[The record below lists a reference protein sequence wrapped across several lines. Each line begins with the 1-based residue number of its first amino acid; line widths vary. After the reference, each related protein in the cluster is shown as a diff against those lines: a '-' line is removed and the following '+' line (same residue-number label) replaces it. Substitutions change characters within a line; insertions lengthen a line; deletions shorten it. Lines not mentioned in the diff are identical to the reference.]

1 MLRLALTKGRIEEKA
16 LEYLKES
23 GYDTSELDKEKR
35 GRKLLFRVGNEI
47 EVVLAK
53 AADVITYVE
62 RGVCDGGIVG
72 EDTIME
78 AGANVYELLDLEFGK
93 CRFALAGIKG
103 KDFYQGSG
111 HKIIASKYPA
121 VTKKYFNEKGI
132 DVEVVKIEGSV
143 ELGPVLGLSDAI
155 VDIVE
160 TGSTLKANGLEVYE
174 DVAQISARFIA
185 NVSRIKTKKQEF
197 DKLTAALARTV
208 KNKREKCAEE
218 N

>member
-1 MLRLALTKGRIEEKA
+1 MIRLALTKGRIEKKA
-16 LEYLKES
+16 LEYLAMA
-23 GYDTSELDKEKR
+23 GYDVSELDEDKK
-35 GRKLLFRVGNEI
+35 GRKLLFKVGDSI

-78 AGANVYELLDLEFGK
+78 AKASVYELLDLNFGK

-103 KDFYQGSG
+103 KNFYDGYG
-111 HKIIASKYPA
+111 HKVIASKYPN
-121 VTKKYFNEKGI
+121 VTKDFFDEKGI
-132 DVEVVKIEGSV
+132 DVEVVKIDGSV
-143 ELGPVLGLSDAI
+143 ELAPILGLSDAI

-174 DVAQISARFIA
+174 DVAPISARFIA
-185 NVSRIKTKKQEF
+185 NISRIKTKKNEF
-197 DKLTAALARTV
+197 DTLLSALSAV
-208 KNKREKCAEE
+208 VAKESAK
-218 N
+218 

>member
-1 MLRLALTKGRIEEKA
+1 MIRLALTKGRIEKKA
-16 LEYLKES
+16 LEYLGKA
-23 GYDTSELDKEKR
+23 GYDVSELDEDKK
-35 GRKLLFRVGNEI
+35 GRKLLFKVGATI

-78 AGANVYELLDLEFGK
+78 AKASVYELLDLDFGR

-103 KDFYQGSG
+103 KNFYDGYG
-111 HKIIASKYPA
+111 HKVIASKYPN
-121 VTKKYFNEKGI
+121 VTKDYFDGKGI
-132 DVEVVKIEGSV
+132 DVEVVKIDGSV
-143 ELGPVLGLSDAI
+143 ELAPILGLSDAI

-174 DVAQISARFIA
+174 DVAPISARFIA
-185 NVSRIKTKKQEF
+185 NISRIKTKKDEF
-197 DKLTAALARTV
+197 DTLLSALSSVV
-208 KNKREKCAEE
+208 KTEREEK
-218 N
+218 

>member
-1 MLRLALTKGRIEEKA
+1 MLRLALTKGRIEKKA
-16 LEYLKES
+16 LEYLGKA
-23 GYDTSELDKEKR
+23 GYDISELDEDKK
-35 GRKLLFRVGNEI
+35 GRKLLFKVGDDI

-62 RGVCDGGIVG
+62 RGVCDGGVVG

-78 AGANVYELLDLEFGK
+78 ARASIYELLDLKFGK

-103 KDFYQGSG
+103 KNFYDGYG
-111 HKIIASKYPA
+111 HKVVASKYPN
-121 VTKKYFNEKGI
+121 VTKDYFNEKGI

-143 ELGPVLGLSDAI
+143 ELAPLLGLSDGI

-174 DVAQISARFIA
+174 DVAPISARFIA
-185 NVSRIKTKKQEF
+185 NISRIKTKKNEF
-197 DKLTAALARTV
+197 DTLISALAGV
-208 KNKREKCAEE
+208 VESESKEG
-218 N
+218 

>member
-1 MLRLALTKGRIEEKA
+1 MLRLALTKGRIEKKA
-16 LEYLKES
+16 LEYLGKA
-23 GYDTSELDKEKR
+23 GYDISELDEDKK
-35 GRKLLFRVGNEI
+35 GRKLLFKVGDNI

-62 RGVCDGGIVG
+62 RGVCDGGVVG

-78 AGANVYELLDLEFGK
+78 AKASIYELLDLQFGK

-103 KDFYQGSG
+103 KDFYDGYG
-111 HKIIASKYPA
+111 HKVVASKYPN
-121 VTKKYFNEKGI
+121 VTKDYFNEKGI

-143 ELGPVLGLSDAI
+143 ELAPILGLSDGI

-174 DVAQISARFIA
+174 DVAPISARFIA
-185 NVSRIKTKKQEF
+185 NISRIKTKKNEF
-197 DKLTAALARTV
+197 DTLISALAGV
-208 KNKREKCAEE
+208 VESENKEG
-218 N
+218 

>member
-1 MLRLALTKGRIEEKA
+1 MIRLALTKGRIEKKA
-16 LEYLKES
+16 LEYLAEA
-23 GYDTSELDKEKR
+23 GYDVSELDEDKK
-35 GRKLLFRVGNEI
+35 GRKLLFKLGDEI

-62 RGVCDGGIVG
+62 HGVCDGGIVG

-78 AGANVYELLDLEFGK
+78 AEASVYELLDLGFGR

-103 KDFYQGSG
+103 KNFYDGYS
-111 HKIIASKYPA
+111 HKIIASKYPN
-121 VTKKYFNEKGI
+121 VTKNYFNERGV

-143 ELGPVLGLSDAI
+143 ELAPILELSDAI

-174 DVAQISARFIA
+174 EIAPISARFVA
-185 NVSRIKTKKQEF
+185 NTASVKMKKNEF
-197 DKLTAALARTV
+197 DQLLERLGAVVASRA
-208 KNKREKCAEE
+208 
-218 N
+218 

>member
-1 MLRLALTKGRIEEKA
+1 MIRLALTKGRIEKKA
-16 LEYLKES
+16 LEYLGKA
-23 GYDTSELDKEKR
+23 GYDVSELDEDKK
-35 GRKLLFRVGNEI
+35 GRKLLFKVGATI

-78 AGANVYELLDLEFGK
+78 AKASVYELLDLDFGR

-103 KDFYQGSG
+103 KNFYDGYG
-111 HKIIASKYPA
+111 HKVIASKYPN
-121 VTKKYFNEKGI
+121 VTKDYFDGKGI
-132 DVEVVKIEGSV
+132 DVEVVKIDGSV
-143 ELGPVLGLSDAI
+143 ELAPILGLSDAI

-174 DVAQISARFIA
+174 DVAPISARFIA
-185 NVSRIKTKKQEF
+185 NISRIKTKKNEF
-197 DKLTAALARTV
+197 DMLLSALSEVV
-208 KNKREKCAEE
+208 KQESAEK
-218 N
+218 

>member
-1 MLRLALTKGRIEEKA
+1 MLRLALTKGRIEKKA
-16 LEYLKES
+16 LEYLARA
-23 GYDTSELDKEKR
+23 GYDVSELDENKK
-35 GRKLLFRVGNEI
+35 GRKLLFKVGDGI

-62 RGVCDGGIVG
+62 HGVCDGGIVG

-78 AGANVYELLDLEFGK
+78 AGASVYELLDLEFGK

-103 KDFYQGSG
+103 KSFYDGYG
-111 HKIIASKYPA
+111 HKVIASKYPR
-121 VTKKYFNEKGI
+121 VTKEYFDGKGV

-143 ELGPVLGLSDAI
+143 ELAPILQLSDAI

-174 DVAQISARFIA
+174 DVAPISARFIA
-185 NVSRIKTKKQEF
+185 NISRIKMKKTEF
-197 DKLTAALARTV
+197 DTLIGALSEVV
-208 KNKREKCAEE
+208 KAERAE
-218 N
+218 G